1 MCLGGEEATDC
12 YCSEVLKRKQKVN
25 ELNAE
30 LPAFKLGF
38 ISLYRLIN
46 VSYEKATVA
55 TRCKTLQLHSSKKE
69 KKKEKKIEKR

>member
-12 YCSEVLKRKQKVN
+12 YCSEVLRRKKKVN

-46 VSYEKATVA
+46 VSYEKGTVA
-55 TRCKTLQLHSSKKE
+55 MRRETLQLHFSKKE
-69 KKKEKKIEKR
+69 IFLKTPKNT